1 MISSNWLQSRAVIRL
16 LPVTILVILGM
27 LWGGVPSLSKY
38 VGQQGV
44 SPLSYAF
51 WILTI
56 AASVLIIINFVRGA
70 GLPPARHLVFYVIC
84 GVSGSAI
91 PTTCMYY
98 SVAHIPAGLMIL
110 LIGIAPI
117 LTYQFAVIFS
127 VEKYHPLKTLGL
139 LFTFIGLVL
148 ILLPDSVTELNAPVP
163 WILFA
168 LLTPTF
174 YAVNIVYTSI
184 YRPEN
189 IHIFDLSS
197 GMLIAAAAFMF
208 AVTILFEPLYPL
220 WNAEPIIALLMF
232 YHGTLTATAFCLF
245 YSLLKISGP
254 LFSSQVTYSVTLF
267 GIAIAAYVHDEVL
280 PLLVWVAA
288 GLMFAGIGFIQK
300 GRSLTDENQS
310 ANPSET

>member
-1 MISSNWLQSRAVIRL
+1 MIGSNGLQSRAVMRL
-16 LPVTILVILGM
+16 LPVTILVFLGM

-38 VGQQGV
+38 VSQQGV

-51 WILTI
+51 WVLAI
-56 AASVLIIINFVRGA
+56 ASSVLIIINFIRGA

-84 GVSGSAI
+84 GLSGSAI

-98 SVAHIPAGLMIL
+98 SIAHIPAGLMIL
-110 LIGIAPI
+110 LIGMAPI
-117 LTYQFAVIFS
+117 FTYQIAVMFS

-148 ILLPDSVTELNAPVP
+148 ILMPDSVTELNAPVS

-174 YAVNIVYTSI
+174 YAINIVYTSI
-184 YRPEN
+184 YRPAT
-189 IHIFDLSS
+189 IHIFDLTS
-197 GMLIAAAAFMF
+197 GMLIAATTFMF
-208 AVTILFEPLYPL
+208 VVTIVFEPLYPL
-220 WNAEPIIALLMF
+220 WNAEPIIALLML
-232 YHGTLTATAFCLF
+232 YHGTLTAVAFCLF
-245 YSLLKISGP
+245 YSLLKIAGA
-254 LFSSQVTYSVTLF
+254 LFSSQATYSVTLF

-288 GLMFAGIGFIQK
+288 VLMFAGIGFIQK
-300 GRSLTDENQS
+300 GRTLTDEKQP
-310 ANPSET
+310 ANPKET